1 MAGRKSGLTAEK
13 AAMLASVTATA
24 GVFAVLSTAF
34 ALWALWVTDP
44 LKSIGGFV
52 PVVSLWLVLRVWRS
66 LGWAGP
72 ERGRDAAWG
81 LGLLVATIVLVHV
94 REVALIE
101 FVVGPSWAVFVPPH
115 QLVALAYGVGCVLV
129 FGGVRLLRRAAFP
142 VALLWLV
149 NPVPNFFTL
158 SVDLPLQR
166 VSSLAARGFAH
177 ALGQRLSPDQL
188 RLMFTPEFGMFIAPG
203 CNGIRGAIT
212 MGMIALVAGYL
223 YRFKLRAWVGAV
235 GCAVLLGYV
244 FNLVRLCALVV
255 YYIFALHAPLA
266 RAWWQA
272 HAAMADYII
281 GACLF
286 FVAGALLVEVVRRFG
301 VTGGMMWPPLV
312 MEEAGRE
319 AGSSRSSE
327 WKGKKTFWWR
337 YAGFLAVLVLG
348 SVSYVRALA
357 APHVAPLDEAVV
369 NARFPR
375 QVGAYTL
382 MRQWDETLLNGPR
395 IFHWLEYEDAAGERV
410 SVGVS
415 PVLGAHDTLICHAA
429 RGEDWLWHGA
439 LTLPTRAG
447 PTQLSGSLFNDGTH
461 EYLEAATVCS
471 GESCGQY
478 TSERRH
484 FGFVFSKPDTGVLL
498 GQSPARPIP
507 VLIHAEVAD
516 AATAPELARAQ
527 LTAVLGV
534 FLAGVDLAEFTQ
546 PYREK

>member
-1 MAGRKSGLTAEK
+1 
-13 AAMLASVTATA
+13 
-24 GVFAVLSTAF
+24 
-34 ALWALWVTDP
+34 
-44 LKSIGGFV
+44 
-52 PVVSLWLVLRVWRS
+52 
-66 LGWAGP
+66 
-72 ERGRDAAWG
+72 
-81 LGLLVATIVLVHV
+81 
-94 REVALIE
+94 
-101 FVVGPSWAVFVPPH
+101 
-115 QLVALAYGVGCVLV
+115 
-129 FGGVRLLRRAAFP
+129 
-142 VALLWLV
+142 
-149 NPVPNFFTL
+149 
-158 SVDLPLQR
+158 
-166 VSSLAARGFAH
+166 
-177 ALGQRLSPDQL
+177 
-188 RLMFTPEFGMFIAPG
+188 
-203 CNGIRGAIT
+203 
-212 MGMIALVAGYL
+212 MGMIALVAGSL
-223 YRFKLRAWVGAV
+223 YRFKLRAWVGVV

-272 HAAMADYII
+272 HAAMADYVI

-301 VTGGMMWPPLV
+301 VSGGMMWPPLV
-312 MEEAGRE
+312 VESAGDGPAPR
-319 AGSSRSSE
+319 GF
-327 WKGKKTFWWR
+327 GWR
-337 YAGFLAVLVLG
+337 YVAFLAVLVLG

-357 APHVAPLDEAVV
+357 APHAAPLDEAVV

-382 MRQWDETLLNGPR
+382 VRQWDETLLNGPR

-484 FGFVFSKPDTGVLL
+484 FGFVFSKPDTTRLL
-498 GQSPARPIP
+498 TASPGRPIP

-516 AATAPELARAQ
+516 AATAPELARVQ
-527 LTAVLGV
+527 LTGVLGG
-534 FLAGVDLAEFTQ
+534 FLAEVDLAEFTRA
-546 PYREK
+546 YREK

>member
-1 MAGRKSGLTAEK
+1 MAGRRGELTAEK

-34 ALWALWVTDP
+34 SLWALWVTDP

-52 PVVSLWLVLRVWRS
+52 PVVSLVLVLRVWRS
-66 LGWAGP
+66 MGWAGP
-72 ERGRDAAWG
+72 VRAREAAWG
-81 LGLLVATIVLVHV
+81 LGLLAGLIVLVHV
-94 REVALIE
+94 RDVALME

-115 QLVALAYGVGCVLV
+115 QLVALLYGVGCVLV

-166 VSSLAARGFAH
+166 ISSLAARGFAH
-177 ALGQRLSPDQL
+177 ALGQKLSPDQL

-223 YRFKLRAWVGAV
+223 YRFKLRAWVGVVA
-235 GCAVLLGYV
+235 CAVLLGYV

-266 RAWWQA
+266 RAWWQGN
-272 HAAMADYII
+272 AAMADYVI
-281 GACLF
+281 GAGLF

-301 VTGGMMWPPLV
+301 VSGGMMWPALAV
-312 MEEAGRE
+312 EAAEMEV
-319 AGSSRSSE
+319 SR
-327 WKGKKTFWWR
+327 GFGWR
-337 YAGFLAVLVLG
+337 YAGFLAVVVLG

-357 APHVAPLDEAVV
+357 APHVAAPDEAVV

-375 QVGAYTL
+375 QVGAFRL
-382 MRQWDETLLNGPR
+382 VRQWDETLLNGPR
-395 IFHWLEYEDAAGERV
+395 IFHWLEYADVAGGRV

-429 RGEDWLWHGA
+429 RGEDWLWHGG
-439 LTLPTRAG
+439 LSVRTRAG
-447 PTQLSGSLFNDGTH
+447 ETQLSGSLFNDGTH

-484 FGFVFSKPDTGVLL
+484 FGFIFSRPETTGLL
-498 GQSPARPIP
+498 SVSAGRPIP

-516 AATAPELARAQ
+516 AATAPELARVQ
-527 LTAVLGV
+527 LTAVLGG
-534 FLAGVDLAEFTQ
+534 FLAGVDLAEFTL